1 MSKKKCARTKTPRYS
16 YFHLI
21 VNSWNILHMDI
32 RTAYCT
38 GNFKFKVKKFLT
50 GKSWFHYTEFF
61 FVCIIC
67 IYWSAFTWGL
77 ELLQT
82 LPMTSFSLVIAFS
95 RTERTHPNFVSKVRE
110 IEIFCEDCK
119 LAIPLGFLRA
129 LGLVFVYIDSSPLD
143 QLRMYGRDFLH
154 AFVHTTHFAIIILH
168 VL

>member
-1 MSKKKCARTKTPRYS
+1 MPHYSFRHYGHLMSKKKCARTNTPRYS

-77 ELLQT
+77 ELFCRL
-82 LPMTSFSLVIAFS
+82 SLWNSYLSLLYLCIS
-95 RTERTHPNFVSKVRE
+95 
-110 IEIFCEDCK
+110 I
-119 LAIPLGFLRA
+119 
-129 LGLVFVYIDSSPLD
+129 
-143 QLRMYGRDFLH
+143 
-154 AFVHTTHFAIIILH
+154 FAIKVQKKLTWQKIKICLKTPRIKT
-168 VL
+168 LWNSTWAI